1 MPQILFPKTP
11 VIAVVISTTRVKS
24 LLEIS
29 LPSVFSQSLLPSV
42 VYIISDSI
50 DCLPIDSISKLNA
63 RQIPTKTLINAR
75 EKNLSGAMNTTLS
88 EMLSDGLDP
97 SKTFI
102 AVLDDDDWWETDYLR
117 SCYDAAL
124 VSGSDWIISGIIRH
138 ENIQDHGKYLTIP
151 DFLTEKLFLRGNPHI
166 QGSNLFVRLS
176 KILLAGGYDENLPTT
191 TDRDLSLRLLALG
204 DIKIKTLKLHLVH
217 HLAYGEGRL
226 SEKGSDK
233 KCLGLKRF
241 YYKYRTF
248 MDEDDIKFFLTR
260 ARETFGCDPESLSK
274 IPEEDNK
281 KVLLANTT
289 EVLFSLV
296 IGVIIS
302 EQSYLSCLIKDIIEL
317 KRAIGSISA
326 LIISDNAGLSTDIIS
341 QVSEEL
347 ALEGITLSLVDIDQA
362 RRSADKGDLGL
373 YYKDE
378 RNRKGIAFGRTILH
392 RFVYLECLK
401 YPEPVAWII
410 DDDISLHNIYWGTID
425 REITPSEF
433 LGQIGKWKKKGVS
446 IVVGKVGGDPPVPIM
461 STARTQMLDLF
472 YNLKAVVS
480 RSSNLGAGIASTG
493 TTDIIQKVPAYFY
506 DFPEQSFRHLETPIW
521 KYSQDTDIHEL
532 SEKAR
537 TILRK
542 EIFRPASY
550 PVTGECSGDT
560 YYYPDTDEFGPVRG
574 GNTIILDIDCLR
586 DFTNSSPRS
595 GDIPYRRGDTLWAIM
610 NRRLGP
616 RRPVKGTRVVISS
629 SMMLIQD
636 RRKQETINEMQEKLV
651 SDTLGSAFVRSI
663 DTLLLGKSRDLKAR
677 EDYYEFL
684 NFTDSDVN
692 DIIVFMEREIDK
704 RLKQILLNSWR
715 IRGLIKSI
723 RSILEQ
729 STIATFNIVR
739 EIKESDGIA
748 EVCEAMKNLFSE
760 SQINNVIYQVK
771 NFSKEDLVIFL
782 KSLTT
787 SSRLYGD
794 TLPIRYSDSEI
805 TEVESI
811 INKTFDSGKLS
822 NIGIG
827 KEGIVFSDGINAYKY
842 FHYGKFALKSST
854 LNFINDKL
862 LGKNFIGLVRLSS
875 ISNADG
881 HIIFKEDYVYGGNY
895 TGGMIKGLISILQ
908 ECRSNRIVIKN
919 MAPKNLLSN
928 RNELIF
934 VDLGHDIEPYTD
946 AGYYRMCKRAY
957 LTFRWHFRPD
967 IQELLQ
973 KSNHEMDFPEL
984 FGFEYFLDLIKERHT
999 GEISVPFVTGALA
1012 DVKHKK
1018 ILDYGSGKGQ
1028 IADELA
1034 KNNHV
1039 FAYDIDMSSY
1049 YNRHPGGRN
1058 PIAISRDDLNKISD
1072 EQDNFDLVLLSLVL
1086 CTIDDEKAREAISE
1100 ARRLVKQ
1107 DKEIVIII
1115 CNPFNIHN
1123 RETVTH
1129 EKIGNI
1135 RNYNTRFTF
1144 KKRIKLTGNLRN
1156 EYHRPLDWYIHELKK
1171 AGFHPTEFSESAGTS
1186 FEAVSP
1192 GSEFLMIRGRAVI
1205 IPNESD
1211 VSLMI
1216 KASSMEWRTIGYQV
1230 RHIVRQLEGPEKFKE
1245 KFILTDRET
1254 KNFARQYDK
1263 ADVQS
1268 FEREIRELLDE
1279 GIVDS
1284 VYYASGDPLT
1294 SAAVSERWFG
1304 LKCTE
1309 PKSMNGQPVLTTLQG
1324 FEHARSKYILQLDSD
1339 CIIYRDGTEKSY
1351 LGEMVNILENKE
1363 HAITVSF
1370 PVCNNEKKP
1379 YTPHI
1384 NSRKWRTEVRN
1395 SLIDRERLFSLR
1407 PLPNRLQVDGK
1418 LELPW
1423 HRSLDTKLASGPWD
1437 SYRGSIGNACFI
1449 HVPNA
1454 LKKDINF
1461 WYNAVKYHED
1471 SPPCQTQMGCVD
1483 MRATGIEEVL
1493 ETRHEDMI
1501 VLVKGRNVPTTK
1513 IRRCF
1518 RSLLAQ
1524 DFQEF
1529 AVIYVDAASENG
1541 SDEYVRYIGGSLFPK
1556 RLTLLRNHSPLTS
1569 MENIFIAIRKICRNP
1584 HSVIVMLD
1592 SDDALIRKDAL
1603 SIVKSMYEK
1612 GADLTVGTMIRTDK
1626 YKEYPVHFDN
1636 PRLHRGGNVWQHLR
1650 TFRKYLFDSINPED
1664 LKING
1669 KWISE
1674 ADDWA
1679 YMIPMVEMSKH
1690 PMVIQDIIYFYEPSS
1705 GKLEREIGRY
1715 EDTIAKVVSKRSYQ
1729 GMKVG

>member
-1 MPQILFPKTP
+1 MPETLFHKPP
-11 VIAVVISTTRVKS
+11 DIAVVISTTRVKS

-29 LPSVFSQSLLPSV
+29 LPSVFSQNLPPSI

-50 DCLPIDSISKLNA
+50 DGLPIDSISKLNS
-63 RQIPTKTLINAR
+63 RQIPTKTLINLR
-75 EKNLSGAMNTTLS
+75 EKNLSGAMNTTFS

-97 SKTFI
+97 TKTFI
-102 AVLDDDDWWETDYLR
+102 AVLDDDDWWETDYLQ

-124 VSGSDWIISGIIRH
+124 VSGSDWIITGIIRH
-138 ENIQDHGKYLTIP
+138 ENTSEYGKYLTIP

-176 KILLAGGYDENLPTT
+176 TILLAGGYDENLPTT
-191 TDRDLSLRLLALG
+191 TDRDLCLRLLALG

-217 HLAYGEGRL
+217 HLAYGTGRL

-248 MDEDDIKFFLTR
+248 MNENDIKFFISR
-260 ARETFGCDPESLSK
+260 ARETFGCDPESLPK
-274 IPEEDNK
+274 IPEKDNK
-281 KVLLANTT
+281 TVLFGNPTKVLI
-289 EVLFSLV
+289 SIV
-296 IGVIIS
+296 IGVIVS
-302 EQSYLSCLIKDIIEL
+302 EQSYLNNLIKDIIEL

-326 LIISDNAGLSTDIIS
+326 LVISDNAGLSSNIIS

-347 ALEGITLSLVDIDQA
+347 ALAGINLSLVDLDQA
-362 RRSADKGDLGL
+362 NSSADKGDLGQ

-378 RNRKGIAFGRTILH
+378 RNRKGISFGRTVLH

-401 YPEPVAWII
+401 HPEPVAWII

-433 LGQIGKWKKKGVS
+433 LGQIGVWKKKGIS
-446 IVVGKVGGDPPVPIM
+446 IVVGKVGGDPPVPVM

-472 YNLKAVVS
+472 YNLKAIVS
-480 RSSNLGAGIASTG
+480 RASDHG
-493 TTDIIQKVPAYFY
+493 VGNASDSMIDIIQNVPAYFY
-506 DFPEQSFRHLETPIW
+506 DFPEKSFRHLETPIL
-521 KYSQDTDIHEL
+521 KYWQDTDIHEL

-542 EIFRPASY
+542 EIFRRASY
-550 PVTGECSGDT
+550 PVAGDGSGDT

-586 DFTNSSPRS
+586 DFTNSSPRT
-595 GDIPYRRGDTLWAIM
+595 GDVPYRRGDTLWAIM

-636 RRKQETINEMQEKLV
+636 RRKQETIDEMQEKLV

-663 DTLLLGKSRDLKAR
+663 DTLLLGKRRNLKVR
-677 EDYYEFL
+677 EDYYEL
-684 NFTDSDVN
+684 LSFTDSEVN
-692 DIIVFMEREIDK
+692 DIIDFMEGEIDK
-704 RLKQILLNSWR
+704 RVKQILLNSWR

-729 STIATFNIVR
+729 STIATLNVAGG
-739 EIKESDGIA
+739 IKEGDGIA
-748 EVCEAMKNLFSE
+748 EICGAMENLFSE
-760 SQINNVIYQVK
+760 SKINNIIYQVK
-771 NFSKEDLVIFL
+771 NFSKEDLAIFL

-787 SSRLYGD
+787 SCRLFGD
-794 TLPIRYSDSEI
+794 TLPIRYSESEV

-811 INKTFDSGKLS
+811 IKKTFDSGKLRT
-822 NIGIG
+822 IGIG
-827 KEGIVFSDGINAYKY
+827 KEGIVFSDGIYAYKY
-842 FHYGKFALKSST
+842 FHYGKFALKLST
-854 LNFINDKL
+854 LNFINNKL
-862 LGKNFIGLVRLSS
+862 LGKNFKGLVRLSS
-875 ISNADG
+875 ISNAYG
-881 HIIFKEDYVYGGNY
+881 HIIFKEDYVSGENYRGGV
-895 TGGMIKGLISILQ
+895 IKKLISILQ
-908 ECRSNRIVIKN
+908 ECRSNGIVIKN
-919 MAPKNLLSN
+919 MAPKNLLVN

-946 AGYYRMCKRAY
+946 VGYYRMCKRAY
-957 LTFRWHFRPD
+957 LTFRWHFRQD

-973 KSNHEMDFPEL
+973 KSNHEKDFPEL
-984 FGFEYFLDLIKERHT
+984 FGLEYFLDLMKERHT
-999 GEISVPFVTGALA
+999 GEILVPFVTGALA

-1034 KNNHV
+1034 KNNDV
-1039 FAYDIDMSSY
+1039 LAYDIDMSSFY
-1049 YNRHPGGRN
+1049 KGHPGGSN
-1058 PIAISRDDLNKISD
+1058 PKAISRDDLNRISY
-1072 EQDNFDLVLLSLVL
+1072 EQDKFDLILLSLVL
-1086 CTIDDEKAREAISE
+1086 CTIDDEKAREAIYE

-1129 EKIGNI
+1129 EKIGDLQ
-1135 RNYNTRFTF
+1135 NYNTRFTF
-1144 KKRIKLTGNLRN
+1144 KKKMKLTGNLRD
-1156 EYHRPLDWYIHELKK
+1156 EYHRPLEWYIHELRK
-1171 AGFHPTEFSESAGTS
+1171 AGFYPTGFSESEGTC
-1186 FEAVSP
+1186 FETISP
-1192 GSEFLMIRGRAVI
+1192 GSEFLMIRGRAAS
-1205 IPNESD
+1205 IPSESD
-1211 VSLMI
+1211 VSLII
-1216 KASSMEWRTIGYQV
+1216 KASPMEWRTIGYQV
-1230 RHIVRQLEGPEKFKE
+1230 RHIVRQLEGPERFRE
-1245 KFILTDRET
+1245 KFIVTDHATE
-1254 KNFARQYDK
+1254 NFARQYDR
-1263 ADVQS
+1263 ADLQA
-1268 FEREIRELLDE
+1268 FEREIRELVDD
-1279 GIVDS
+1279 GTVDS
-1284 VYYASGDPLT
+1284 VFYASCDPLT
-1294 SAAVSERWFG
+1294 SVAVSERWFG
-1304 LKCTE
+1304 IKCEE
-1309 PKSMNGQPVLTTLQG
+1309 PKSINGQQILTTLQG
-1324 FEHARSKYILQLDSD
+1324 FEQAVSKYVLQLDSD

-1351 LGEMVNILENKE
+1351 LDEMVDILETDDL
-1363 HAITVSF
+1363 AVTVSF
-1370 PVCNNEKKP
+1370 PACNIEKKP
-1379 YTPHI
+1379 YTPYI

-1395 SLIDRERLFSLR
+1395 SLIDRERLFTLR
-1407 PLPNRLQVDGK
+1407 PLPNRLGVGGMLD
-1418 LELPW
+1418 LPW
-1423 HRSLDTKLASGPWD
+1423 HRSLDAKLASGPWN
-1437 SYRGSIGNACFI
+1437 SYRGSFGNACFI
-1449 HVPNA
+1449 HVPNT
-1454 LKKDINF
+1454 LKRDMNF

-1471 SPPCQTQMGCVD
+1471 SPPCQTQMGYVD

-1493 ETRHEDMI
+1493 ETRQEDMI
-1501 VLVKGRNVPTTK
+1501 VLVKGRNVPISK

-1518 RSLLAQ
+1518 RSLLEQ

-1541 SDEYVRYIGGSLFPK
+1541 SDEYVRYFGESLFPK
-1556 RLTLLRNHSPLTS
+1556 RLTLLRNYFPLTS
-1569 MENIFIAIRKICRNP
+1569 MENIFIAIRKICGNP

-1592 SDDALIRKDAL
+1592 ADDALIGKDAL
-1603 SIVKSMYEK
+1603 SIVKSSYEK

-1626 YKEYPVHFDN
+1626 YKQYPVHFDN

-1669 KWISE
+1669 EWISE

-1690 PMVIQDIIYFYEPSS
+1690 PVNIHDIIYFYEPSPE
-1705 GKLEREIGRY
+1705 KFEREIGRY
-1715 EDTIAKVVSKRSYQ
+1715 EDTIAKVMSKRSYR
-1729 GMKVG
+1729 GMIAG